1 LRIRR
6 NDMQPKYVYAFGG
19 GSAEGDGTQKNL
31 LGGKGA
37 GLAEMSRLGIPVPPG
52 FTITTAVC
60 TFYQEHGGTYPETLK
75 REVVEH
81 LGRLEEQT
89 GQRFGDPE
97 NPLLVSV
104 RSGAPRSMPGM
115 MDTIL
120 NLGLSEE
127 VVAAWIGRGEDARFV
142 LDAYRRLLTMY
153 GDVVMDVPHAD
164 FERIL
169 GAAREAQGAANDAE
183 LSAES
188 LRGVADAFK
197 KLIEE
202 RCGRPFPQEPH
213 EQLWGA
219 IGAVFASWN
228 NPRAREYRKIEGI
241 SASLG
246 TAVNVQSMV
255 FGNRGNDCA
264 TGVAFTR
271 NPATGER
278 RVYGEYLTNAQGED
292 VVAGIRTPKPIVAED
307 GPDGLAEDFP
317 EASRQLREV
326 CEKLERHYRDMQD
339 LEFTIQHDKLFMLQT
354 RAGKRTGPAAVR
366 TAVEMVAEG
375 LINQRE
381 ALDRVEPSQLAQ
393 LLAPEFDAEAKKKA
407 IAGGKL
413 LAHGLPAGPGA
424 ASGRIAL
431 TAEKAAEMAATGPV
445 LLVRAETSPEDIVG
459 MHAAAGI
466 LTSRGGMTS
475 HAAVVARGLG
485 KPCLVGAGDLDV
497 DVEEGVV
504 RVAEQ
509 TFREG
514 DELSIDG
521 TTGEVIAGALP
532 TRPSEVLRVLLE
544 GAAPSPTSEGFLKLL
559 AWADGERRLRI
570 RANADTPRDARVAAA
585 LGAQGIGLCRTE
597 HMFFADERIP
607 WVRQMI
613 LAEDQE
619 TRATALARLLPMQQ
633 QDFEGIFAALAG
645 LPITV
650 RLLDPPLHEFLPHG
664 GKALGI
670 LAKQMGIDPAAV
682 KARAEAL
689 AEANPMLGL
698 RGCRL
703 GITAPEIYEMQVEAI
718 VRAAC
723 VRTKAGEEVR
733 PEIMVPLVGT
743 EAEMVRLRE
752 MVSAV
757 VDRVLKE
764 EEVRLNILIGT
775 MIEVPRAAL
784 MADKIAD
791 HADFFSF
798 GTNDLTQMTYGY
810 SRDDAGRF
818 LPEYVKSGILQY
830 DPFQTID
837 EKGVGQLVRMACER
851 GRETRPDL
859 HLGICG
865 EHGGDP
871 RSIDFFERAGLDYVS
886 CSPYR
891 VPIARL
897 AAARASLDRKA
908 KAEEALKSPKPPA
921 RRAAKGAVPAVAIA
935 AAPAEI

>member
-1 LRIRR
+1 
-6 NDMQPKYVYAFGG
+6 MASKHVYAFGG
-19 GSAEGDGTQKNL
+19 GSAEGEGTQKDL

-52 FTITTAVC
+52 FTITTEVC
-60 TFYQEHGGTYPETLK
+60 TFYQDHGGSYPESLEP
-75 REVVEH
+75 EVAEQ
-81 LGRLEEQT
+81 LARLESLT
-89 GQRFGDPE
+89 GQRFGDPR

-153 GDVVMDVPHAD
+153 GDVVMGVPHSD

-169 GAAREAQGAANDAE
+169 GNARRSQGAASDAE
-183 LSAES
+183 LTAES
-188 LRGVADAFK
+188 LRKVADAFK
-197 KLIEE
+197 GLIAE
-202 RCGRPFPQEPH
+202 RSGKPFPQRPH
-213 EQLWGA
+213 DQLWGA

-228 NPRAREYRKIEGI
+228 NPRAREYRKIEKI
-241 SASLG
+241 SDLLG

-271 NPATGER
+271 NPATGEKK
-278 RVYGEYLTNAQGED
+278 VFGEYLINAQGED
-292 VVAGIRTPKPIVAED
+292 VVAGIRTPRPIVGSD
-307 GPDGLAEDFP
+307 GRGGLAADFP
-317 EASRQLREV
+317 AANRQLQEV
-326 CEKLERHYRDMQD
+326 CERLERHYRDMQD
-339 LEFTIQHDKLFMLQT
+339 VEFTIQHGELFMLQT

-366 TAVEMVAEG
+366 VAVEMVEEG
-375 LINQRE
+375 VLDQRE
-381 ALDRVEPSQLAQ
+381 ALERVQPEQLAQ
-393 LLAPEFDAEAKKKA
+393 LLAPEFDAGQKRQA
-407 IAGGKL
+407 IARGAL

-424 ASGRIAL
+424 ASGKIAL
-431 TAEKAAEMAATGPV
+431 TADRAAQMAAAGPV

-459 MHAAAGI
+459 MHASVGI

-485 KPCLVGAGDLDV
+485 KPCVVGAGDLDV
-497 DVEEGVV
+497 DEEEGTVKAGD
-504 RVAEQ
+504 R
-509 TFREG
+509 TYREG
-514 DELSIDG
+514 DEMSIDG
-521 TTGEVIAGALP
+521 TTGEVIAGAIA
-532 TRPSEVLRVLLE
+532 TRTSEILRVLLDGGE
-544 GAAPSPTSEGFLKLL
+544 PSPAAVGFARLL
-559 AWADGERRLRI
+559 DWADAERRLRI
-570 RANADTPRDARVAAA
+570 RANADTPHDARVAAA

-597 HMFFADERIP
+597 HMFFADDRIP

-613 LAEDQE
+613 LAEDAP
-619 TRATALARLLPMQQ
+619 TRAAALAKLLPMQQ
-633 QDFEGIFAALAG
+633 QDFEGIFEALGG
-645 LPITV
+645 LPVTI
-650 RLLDPPLHEFLPHG
+650 RLLDPPLHEFLPHED
-664 GKALGI
+664 KALRV
-670 LAKQMGIDPAAV
+670 LAEQMGSDPAAV

-718 VRAAC
+718 VRAAA
-723 VRTKAGEEVR
+723 VRARAGEPVR

-743 EAEMVRLRE
+743 EAEIVRLRE
-752 MVSAV
+752 MIVTTAG
-757 VDRVLKE
+757 RILQE
-764 EEVRLNILIGT
+764 EGVRLEILVGT

-784 MADKIAD
+784 VADRIAR

-798 GTNDLTQMTYGY
+798 GTNDLTQMTFGY

-818 LPEYVKSGILQY
+818 LPQYVSTKVLPH
-830 DPFQTID
+830 DPFQQID
-837 EKGVGQLVRMACER
+837 EEGVGQLVRLACER

-859 HLGICG
+859 HLGVCG

-871 RSIDFFERAGLDYVS
+871 ASIDFLERTGLDYVS

-897 AAARASLDRKA
+897 AAARAGLAGKAAEAA
-908 KAEEALKSPKPPA
+908 KASAPSSPASAGPA
-921 RRAAKGAVPAVAIA
+921 GRSGVQVASMA
-935 AAPAEI
+935 AAQGW

>member
-1 LRIRR
+1 
-6 NDMQPKYVYAFGG
+6 MPAKYVYAFGG

-52 FTITTAVC
+52 FTITTEVC
-60 TFYQEHGGTYPETLK
+60 TFYQEHDGGYPEELE
-75 REVVEH
+75 REVAEH
-81 LGRLEEQT
+81 LRRLEEQT
-89 GQRFGDPE
+89 GQHFGDPS

-104 RSGAPRSMPGM
+104 RSGAARSMPGM

-153 GDVVMDVPHAD
+153 GDVVMSVPHTE

-183 LSAES
+183 LTAES

-197 KLIEE
+197 DLITE
-202 RCGRPFPQEPH
+202 RCGKPFPQEPR

-241 SASLG
+241 SGLLG

-307 GPDGLAEDFP
+307 GRDCLAEDFP

-339 LEFTIQHDKLFMLQT
+339 VEFTIQHDKLFMLQT

-366 TAVEMVAEG
+366 TAVEMVKEG
-375 LINQRE
+375 LIDQHE
-381 ALDRVEPSQLAQ
+381 ALGRVEPAQLAQ

-407 IAGGKL
+407 VAGGSL

-431 TAEKAAEMAATGPV
+431 TAEKAATMAASGPV

-485 KPCLVGAGDLDV
+485 KPCIVGAGDLDV
-497 DVEEGVV
+497 QEEEGVV
-504 RVAEQ
+504 RVGDK

-521 TTGEVIAGALP
+521 TAGEVIAGALP
-532 TRPSEVLRVLLE
+532 TRPSEVLRVLLD
-544 GAAPSPTSEGFLKLL
+544 GAEPSPTSGGFLELL
-559 AWADGERRLRI
+559 AWADGERRLHI

-585 LGAQGIGLCRTE
+585 LGAEGIGLCRTE

-613 LAEDQE
+613 LADDHES
-619 TRATALARLLPMQQ
+619 RATALAKLLPMQQ
-633 QDFEGIFAALAG
+633 QDFEGIFTALAG
-645 LPITV
+645 KPITV

-764 EEVRLNILIGT
+764 EGVGLEILIGT

-784 MADKIAD
+784 MADKIAE

-818 LPEYVKSGILQY
+818 LPEYLKSGILQH
-830 DPFQTID
+830 DPFQSID

-851 GRETRPDL
+851 GREARPDL

-871 RSIDFFERAGLDYVS
+871 RSIDFFDRAGLDYVS

-908 KAEEALKSPKPPA
+908 EEASKSPKPPA
-921 RRAAKGAVPAVAIA
+921 RHPGAGAGTVLPASMA
-935 AAPAEI
+935 AAPAKA